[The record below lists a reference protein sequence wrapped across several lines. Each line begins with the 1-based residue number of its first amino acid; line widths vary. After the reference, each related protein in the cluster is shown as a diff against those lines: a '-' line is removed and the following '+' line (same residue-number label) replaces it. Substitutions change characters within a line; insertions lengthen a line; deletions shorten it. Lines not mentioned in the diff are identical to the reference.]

1 MEDGGDGSVEVDFL
15 LEDGVQERQIEDIAL
30 IEVDSLLVGGDVL
43 SFRKIMGY
51 GFKNPAKVVKG
62 GIEVV
67 IADGDVVGSRE

>member
-43 SFRKIMGY
+43 SFREIMRN